1 MIKMR
6 TKINDFEN
14 RKSTKKINETK
25 SWYSKRSIK
34 LISLQQ
40 NYLRKQERG
49 YKLLTLEMKKEKIG
63 TDIEIK
69 RIIKN
74 SMNTYLPTNLIT

>member
-14 RKSTKKINETK
+14 RKPTKKINETK